1 MLGYLSSYLTIFLD
15 TLLENCLLLGT
26 DDVQGQITEHIFAPN
41 GGYCV
46 YYPSN
51 LYLDVSSFDNWGTFS
66 DISQFQPGNFWSRD
80 VFRTIARERKYLMNC
95 NSY

>member
-1 MLGYLSSYLTIFLD
+1 MSF
-15 TLLENCLLLGT
+15 EK
-26 DDVQGQITEHIFAPN
+26 QIMSKDEYPNLHRFASN
-41 GGYCV
+41 IGYCV
-46 YYPSN
+46 YDPSN
-51 LYLDVSSFDNWGTFS
+51 LYLDVRSFDNWGAFS